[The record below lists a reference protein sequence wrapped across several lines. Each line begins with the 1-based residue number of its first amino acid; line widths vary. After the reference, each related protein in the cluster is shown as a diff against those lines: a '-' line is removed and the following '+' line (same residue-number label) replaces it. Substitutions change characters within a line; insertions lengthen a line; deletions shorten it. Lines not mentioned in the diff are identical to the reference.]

1 MAGATAWGRSGPGSI
16 PGASTM
22 VIPRSML
29 FPDLLRRVGEDLDA
43 EVVPSEF
50 PTSVLDNTVAVTV
63 IGDVATVVMVAAN
76 PRDDRRRDCRTRVL
90 CSTSTT

>member
-50 PTSVLDNTVAVTV
+50 PTSVLDNTVAD
-63 IGDVATVVMVAAN
+63 GNVAIVVMVAAN